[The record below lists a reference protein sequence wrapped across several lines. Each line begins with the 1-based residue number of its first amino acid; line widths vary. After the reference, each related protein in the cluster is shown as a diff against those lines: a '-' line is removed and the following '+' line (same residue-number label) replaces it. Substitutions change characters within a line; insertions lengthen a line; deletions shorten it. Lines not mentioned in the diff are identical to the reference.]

1 MVLYAA
7 DLVDFEKPVTKKRAS
22 KKQPLEAEAV
32 VAEVEKP
39 VEKPK
44 AKKTSK
50 KVEPLLV
57 QEVKEEIKE
66 PVKEPVKKTRKRK
79 QIEAPKPEEV
89 VPEVAPEPEVAKIE
103 PPKKTR
109 KSKPKIVEIQA
120 EEPITPPESVETE
133 LVEPPKKR
141 AKKEAKPK
149 EQDPPEWFKKYV
161 QGVQKEK
168 ADSIG
173 QVTKKQE
180 KLINKEALK
189 VAHKSWQSGI
199 TRDRVQGEVD
209 GHMNRMYCIV
219 FILT

>member
-1 MVLYAA
+1 MVLYAT
-7 DLVDFEKPVTKKRAS
+7 DLVELEKPATKKRAS
-22 KKQPLEAEAV
+22 KKQSAAPIEV
-32 VAEVEKP
+32 GVPEVEKP

-50 KVEPLLV
+50 KQEALLV
-57 QEVKEEIKE
+57 QEIKE
-66 PVKEPVKKTRKRK
+66 PEPVEAPAKKTRKRK

-89 VPEVAPEPEVAKIE
+89 IPQVAPETEVTKIDK
-103 PPKKTR
+103 PKKTR
-109 KSKPKIVEIQA
+109 QIKPKPEPTIPEVEV
-120 EEPITPPESVETE
+120 EEPTTTAESESTLIE
-133 LVEPPKKR
+133 NIEPPKKR
-141 AKKEAKPK
+141 AKKEPKPK
-149 EQDPPEWFKKYV
+149 DQQPPEWFKKYV

-168 ADSIG
+168 ADTLG

-209 GHMNRMYCIV
+209 GHSNL
-219 FILT
+219 FLT